1 MAYIEFL
8 RYTVIQTVMEST
20 DEDLLDFVSKLLIHD
35 TREGVRT

>member
-20 DEDLLDFVSKLLIHD
+20 DEDLLDFVSKLLIHE
-35 TREGVRT
+35 TSGEV